1 MAPPQPEGQETGLQA
16 GTPLLTSLGG
26 PLPGAG
32 TLRVLHGARR
42 QVGCGLQPSCTQRP
56 RRGWQDWVP
65 GALSIASAPRWL
77 TCPHPHSSPA
87 EVRKAL
93 EELYECQLSL
103 WAGD

>member
-32 TLRVLHGARR
+32 TLRVLHVACQ
-42 QVGCGLQPSCTQRP
+42 QVGCGLRPSCTQRP

-65 GALSIASAPRWL
+65 GALCALRRRRAG
-77 TCPHPHSSPA
+77 SPA
-87 EVRKAL
+87 PIRIHR
-93 EELYECQLSL
+93 QPR
-103 WAGD
+103 